1 MGDPQEVYLNQIV
14 DAVLTYDYIKM
25 VEKTREALAAGLEPA
40 AIIEK
45 GLATGLRIVGEKF
58 AEGELFLTDLV
69 SAAEPVQRIVKELIE
84 PEIARRKEVRK
95 SLGKVV
101 LGTVAGDIHDI
112 GKNIVGAILFSGG
125 FEVYDVGK
133 DAPAKEFIRKMK
145 ETNANVVGASALLST
160 TLPAQRELIQALV
173 AEGMRH
179 RVKAIVGGGPVTEEW
194 AREIGADGYGI
205 DAVEAL
211 RLAKSLLGI
220 R

>member
-14 DAVLTYDYIKM
+14 DAVLTYDYIRM
-25 VEKTREALAAGLEPA
+25 AEKTREALAAGLEPTT
-40 AIIEK
+40 IIEK
-45 GLATGLRIVGEKF
+45 ALATGLRIVGEKF

-84 PEIARRKEVRK
+84 PEIARRKGVRK
-95 SLGKVV
+95 SLGRVV

-133 DAPAKEFIRKMK
+133 DVPPEEFIRKMR

-160 TLPAQRELIQALV
+160 TLPAQRELIPALV
-173 AEGMRH
+173 AEGMRN

>member
-133 DAPAKEFIRKMK
+133 DVPAEEFIRKMR

-173 AEGMRH
+173 AEGMRN